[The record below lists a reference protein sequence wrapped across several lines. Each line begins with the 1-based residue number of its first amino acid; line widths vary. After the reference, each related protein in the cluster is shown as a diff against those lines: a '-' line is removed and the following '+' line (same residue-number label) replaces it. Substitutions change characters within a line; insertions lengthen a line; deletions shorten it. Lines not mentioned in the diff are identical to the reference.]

1 MKATITVPDSLK
13 EITLAQYKDFVKA
26 SEGIEGDL
34 LSQRMVEKFCHVPL
48 SEVLLIKLKD
58 VRDICNGLNTLLSED
73 QPLQTTFE
81 IGSAKF
87 GMIPNLDD
95 MSFGEYIDLDT
106 NITDWETMNKAMAVL
121 YRPIISEIDGKY
133 EIEPY
138 NGSATYSEVMLFA
151 PIDVVLGSLVFFW
164 ALGRELLKVTQDY
177 LVTEIV
183 EMGIQHK
190 NNLTQTGDG
199 TILSTQSLKENLLDL
214 MKLHDLD
221 YINVLPS

>member
-1 MKATITVPDSLK
+1 
-13 EITLAQYKDFVKA
+13 
-26 SEGIEGDL
+26 
-34 LSQRMVEKFCHVPL
+34 MVEKFCHVPL
-48 SEVLLIKLKD
+48 SEVLLIKLED

-73 QPLQTTFE
+73 QPLQTTFK

-151 PIDVVLGSLVFFW
+151 PIDVVLGSLVFFYH
-164 ALGRELLKVTQDY
+164 LGNELLKATQNY

-183 EMGIQHK
+183 EMDIQHK
-190 NNLTQTGDG
+190 NNSTPTGGG
-199 TILSTQSLKENLLDL
+199 TILSIQSLKENLLDL
-214 MKLHDLD
+214 MKLHNSD
-221 YINVLPS
+221 YTNVLPS